1 MDCVVFR
8 AIYSVAVQAKAPLPL
23 TMGRQHE
30 AKVVRQY
37 VKEEAILQ
45 EDGCQ
50 KGQGTC
56 HSIGCETDPHPP
68 NRRGSRIRVMLYGTR
83 LQHDCETSNVR
94 IFCMRL

>member
-37 VKEEAILQ
+37 A
-45 EDGCQ
+45 
-50 KGQGTC
+50 C